1 MFTET
6 RKLHLIE
13 KIIRLKNEDT
23 WVQIERIVK
32 SSSATTSENKAS
44 AHDFLG
50 LISKKDAELMDKA
63 IQEGC
68 EQIHPDDWK

>member
-1 MFTET
+1 MYSEA

-13 KIIRLKNEDT
+13 ELIKTKSDSVLTEIEAVLTKGIAAHKN
-23 WVQIERIVK
+23 K
-32 SSSATTSENKAS
+32 KAS

-50 LISKKDAELMDKA
+50 VISKKDIKLMDSA

-68 EQIHPDDWK
+68 EQINEDDWK

>member
-1 MFTET
+1 MYTEA
-6 RKLHLIE
+6 RKLYLIE
-13 KIIRLKNEDT
+13 EMIKLKSEKTLMQMERLLKTSPSNKH
-23 WVQIERIVK
+23 ERK
-32 SSSATTSENKAS
+32 S

-50 LISKKDAELMDKA
+50 KISEKDIMLMENA

>member
-1 MFTET
+1 MYTEA

-13 KIIRLKNEDT
+13 EMIKLKSEKT
-23 WVQIERIVK
+23 LIQIERILK
-32 SSSATTSENKAS
+32 PSSSNKHARTS

-50 LISKKDAELMDKA
+50 TISEKDAMLMEDA